1 MEANGNGRKRTMKN
15 GEEKTIAQKVKTG
28 RNATTEG
35 AETAALFERSGKAA
49 EAARRLLER
58 CGVVAI
64 WEELGATVNLVGS
77 LRMGLTT
84 PNRRDVDS
92 HIYSD
97 RVDVADSFRAV
108 GALASRPGVR
118 RVEFA
123 NFLATEERCV
133 QWRVWLVDPSE
144 PEETALE
151 WALDLIHIERNSK
164 YDGYFEDV
172 ADRIAAALTPETKR
186 AILTIKEAAPD
197 AEKIAGIEIYRAVL
211 EGGVRDWAAFADWRR
226 TRPLDGVLEWRP

>member
-1 MEANGNGRKRTMKN
+1 MENAEIAAN
-15 GEEKTIAQKVKTG
+15 AQ
-28 RNATTEG
+28 NETT
-35 AETAALFERSGKAA
+35 ALFERSEKAA

-64 WEELGATVNLVGS
+64 WEKLGATVNLVGS

-84 PNRRDVDS
+84 PNRRDVDL
-92 HIYSD
+92 HIYSEN
-97 RVDVADSFRAV
+97 VDVAESFQAV

-133 QWRVWLVDPSE
+133 QWRAWLVDPSE

-172 ADRIAAALTPETKR
+172 ADRIAAALTPETKQ

-211 EGGVRDWAAFADWRR
+211 EGGVRDWAAFVAWRR
-226 TRPLDGVLEWRP
+226 ERPVDGVLEWSP

>member
-1 MEANGNGRKRTMKN
+1 MTEN
-15 GEEKTIAQKVKTG
+15 GEDKTNAQ
-28 RNATTEG
+28 NE
-35 AETAALFERSGKAA
+35 AALFERSARAA
-49 EAARRLLER
+49 EAARRVLER

-64 WEELGATVNLVGS
+64 WEEIGATVNLVGS

-84 PNRRDVDS
+84 PNRRDVDL

-97 RVDVADSFRAV
+97 EVSVAESFRSV

-144 PEETALE
+144 PEETAEE
-151 WALDLIHIERNSK
+151 WALGLIHIERKSK
-164 YDGYFEDV
+164 YDGYFENV
-172 ADRIAAALTPETKR
+172 ADRVAAALTTETKR

-197 AEKIAGIEIYRAVL
+197 DEKIAGIEVYRAVL
-211 EGGVRDWAAFADWRR
+211 EGGVRDWGAFLDWRR
-226 TRPLDGVLEWRP
+226 TRPLDGVLEWLP

>member
-1 MEANGNGRKRTMKN
+1 MGGTVKNEGNAAN
-15 GEEKTIAQKVKTG
+15 AQ
-28 RNATTEG
+28 N
-35 AETAALFERSGKAA
+35 ETAALFERSAKAA
-49 EAARRLLER
+49 ESARRLLER
-58 CGVVAI
+58 CGVVAV
-64 WEELGATVNLVGS
+64 WEEIGAKVELVGS

-84 PNRRDVDS
+84 PNRRDVDL

-97 RVDVADSFRAV
+97 KVNVAESFRAV

-164 YDGYFEDV
+164 YDGYFERV

-197 AEKIAGIEIYRAVL
+197 DDKIAGVEIYRAVL
-211 EGGVRDWAAFADWRR
+211 EGGVRDWAAFLDWRR
-226 TRPLDGVLEWRP
+226 TRPLEGVLEWTP

>member
-1 MEANGNGRKRTMKN
+1 MEN
-15 GEEKTIAQKVKTG
+15 GEDKSVAQIG
-28 RNATTEG
+28 GNRGGGEP
-35 AETAALFERSGKAA
+35 AETSALFERSAKAA

-64 WEELGATVNLVGS
+64 WEEIGASVELVGS

-84 PNRRDVDS
+84 PNRRDVDL
-92 HIYSD
+92 HIYSET
-97 RVDVADSFRAV
+97 VDVAESFRAI

-164 YDGYFEDV
+164 YDGYFERV
-172 ADRIAAALTPETKR
+172 ADRIAAVLTPETKR

-197 AEKIAGIEIYRAVL
+197 DEKIAGVEIYRAVL
-211 EGGVRDWAAFADWRR
+211 EGGVRDWAAFLDWRR
-226 TRPLDGVLEWRP
+226 ERPLDGVLEWRP

>member
-1 MEANGNGRKRTMKN
+1 MEN
-15 GEEKTIAQKVKTG
+15 GEDKSVAQIG
-28 RNATTEG
+28 RDRNDG
-35 AETAALFERSGKAA
+35 ETAALFERSEKAA

-84 PNRRDVDS
+84 PNRRDVDL

-97 RVDVADSFRAV
+97 KVDVAESFRAV

-118 RVEFA
+118 RVEFG

-172 ADRIAAALTPETKR
+172 AERIAAALTPETKR

-197 AEKIAGIEIYRAVL
+197 DEKIAGIEIYRAVL
-211 EGGVRDWAAFADWRR
+211 EGGVRDWAAFLDWRR

>member
-1 MEANGNGRKRTMKN
+1 MENAEIAAN
-15 GEEKTIAQKVKTG
+15 AQ
-28 RNATTEG
+28 NETT
-35 AETAALFERSGKAA
+35 ALFERSEKAA
-49 EAARRLLER
+49 EASRRLLER

-64 WEELGATVNLVGS
+64 WEEFGATVNLVGS

-84 PNRRDVDS
+84 PNRRDVDL
-92 HIYSD
+92 HIYSEN
-97 RVDVADSFRAV
+97 VDVAESFRAV

>member
-1 MEANGNGRKRTMKN
+1 MENAEIAAN
-15 GEEKTIAQKVKTG
+15 AQ
-28 RNATTEG
+28 NETT
-35 AETAALFERSGKAA
+35 ALFERSEKAA

-64 WEELGATVNLVGS
+64 WKKLGATVNLVGS

-84 PNRRDVDS
+84 PNRRDVDL

-97 RVDVADSFRAV
+97 QVDVAESFRAV

-133 QWRVWLVDPSE
+133 QWRVGLVDPSE

-211 EGGVRDWAAFADWRR
+211 EGGVRDWAAFVAWRR
-226 TRPLDGVLEWRP
+226 ERPVDGVLEWSP

>member
-1 MEANGNGRKRTMKN
+1 MEETAKKAANGQNET
-15 GEEKTIAQKVKTG
+15 
-28 RNATTEG
+28 
-35 AETAALFERSGKAA
+35 TAALFERSEQAA

-64 WEELGATVNLVGS
+64 WEEIGAAVNLVGS

-84 PNRRDVDS
+84 PNRRDVDL
-92 HIYSD
+92 HIYSGTD
-97 RVDVADSFRAV
+97 DVAESFRAV

-164 YDGYFEDV
+164 YDGYFERV
-172 ADRIAAALTPETKR
+172 ADRIAVVLTLETKR

-197 AEKIAGIEIYRAVL
+197 AEKVAGIEIYRAVL
-211 EGGVRDWAAFADWRR
+211 EGGVRDWAAFVAWRR
-226 TRPLDGVLEWRP
+226 ERPLDGVLEWSP